1 MSCEKRKDAAHQD
14 QANSFIFIHLQMKVG
29 VPVEKIVSASVSGPD
44 VAGYLFGLM

>member
-1 MSCEKRKDAAHQD
+1 MLD

-29 VPVEKIVSASVSGPD
+29 VPVEKIVSVSGPD